1 MLCDTNGGCLPNEI
15 DEIVKEVCKRF
26 PGKVGIHTHNDRG
39 MAVANS
45 VVAVQA
51 GAVQVQGTFLG
62 FGERCGNANLST
74 VIPNLQLACGVAC
87 IPQANLPRLT
97 ETARKIAEISNVSI
111 KKNEPFVGISAFA
124 HKAGMHADGVLKLS
138 RSFEHVSPEAVGN
151 ERRFLMSE
159 ISGRTQILEKIRK
172 IDPSITKDSPQT
184 AKILKELK
192 RLEQEGYQFE
202 AADSSFEM
210 LIRKNLGA
218 YKPFF
223 EMNNYKIVTGRPCEQ
238 DFSATATVKIRVGDK
253 DQLMAAE
260 GNGPINA
267 LDRALRAALEVFYP
281 TLKKMRLI
289 DYKVRVMDSKQAT
302 AAVTRVLITSTDGS
316 RVWTTVGV
324 SADVVEA
331 SRLALTESIEY
342 QLIQDAV

>member
-1 MLCDTNGGCLPNEI
+1 M
-15 DEIVKEVCKRF
+15 
-26 PGKVGIHTHNDRG
+26 
-39 MAVANS
+39 
-45 VVAVQA
+45 
-51 GAVQVQGTFLG
+51 
-62 FGERCGNANLST
+62 
-74 VIPNLQLACGVAC
+74 
-87 IPQANLPRLT
+87 
-97 ETARKIAEISNVSI
+97 
-111 KKNEPFVGISAFA
+111 
-124 HKAGMHADGVLKLS
+124 
-138 RSFEHVSPEAVGN
+138 
-151 ERRFLMSE
+151 
-159 ISGRTQILEKIRK
+159 
-172 IDPSITKDSPQT
+172 
-184 AKILKELK
+184 
-192 RLEQEGYQFE
+192 
-202 AADSSFEM
+202 
-210 LIRKNLGA
+210 
-218 YKPFF
+218 
-223 EMNNYKIVTGRPCEQ
+223 TGRPCEQ

-342 QLIQDAV
+342 KLIQDAV